1 MVMSRR
7 TITCAVK
14 SARIGK
20 SSVSPRML
28 AVKRDGPSAALD
40 AQPLDK
46 REANA
51 ILRQKVSAITVDY
64 DAGELVIEWAHG
76 GSSHVVYAMPP
87 ATKQE
92 RKTLSAL
99 PRSSQGGPE
108 ALLKV
113 AEQVS
118 YPEAIEG
125 ALRKALGSVRHA
137 RLGVAPK
144 SSDCLIC
151 DFVH

>member
-1 MVMSRR
+1 MVMSRG

-14 SARIGK
+14 SARIGM

-28 AVKRDGPSAALD
+28 AVKRDELSAALD
-40 AQPLDK
+40 AQPVDK

-51 ILRQKVSAITVDY
+51 ILRQMVSAITVDY

-76 GSSHVVYAMPP
+76 GSSDVVYSMPP
-87 ATKQE
+87 PTKRE
-92 RKTLSAL
+92 AKTLSAL

-113 AEQVS
+113 AEPVS
-118 YPEAIEG
+118 YPETIDTAF
-125 ALRKALGSVRHA
+125 RKALGI
-137 RLGVAPK
+137 G
-144 SSDCLIC
+144 
-151 DFVH
+151 